1 MIKSLPL
8 AIVLAASFL
17 APQGTRAAPTGSANA
32 SESAK
37 PERVVLEVDHDPLLE
52 HQIREAAETSALFVR
67 EDVTKAL
74 REVYGVEVVEDPA
87 APAVLVRLAW
97 VDYDK
102 SVYRVEIA
110 VRRPGQDAKTI
121 TRFER
126 HYMHDTALSQG
137 VADSLAEAVAEL
149 GKPQETRPQGEA
161 TEGAPTQATDEPG
174 EPEQVD
180 EASND
185 SPPRAPLATMGKAG
199 IGLLGGGV
207 VVAGVGAGLLSQG
220 QKLDEQDGQPLERTG
235 RDYRPPGIAVLVSG
249 GALIVA
255 GAVML
260 GLDRK
265 NAPKRK
271 EALVRVLP
279 GLNGMTIVGRF

>member
-17 APQGTRAAPTGSANA
+17 APQGTRAAPTGSASA
-32 SESAK
+32 PESIK
-37 PERVVLEVDHDPLLE
+37 PERVVLEIDHAALLE
-52 HQIREAAETSALFVR
+52 HQIPEAAENSAFFVR

-74 REVYGVEVVEDPA
+74 RAAHGVEVVEDPA
-87 APAVLVRLAW
+87 APAVIVRLAW

-110 VRRPGQDAKTI
+110 VRRPGQDAETV
-121 TRFER
+121 TRLER
-126 HYMHDTALSQG
+126 HFMHDTALSQG

-149 GKPQETRPQGEA
+149 GKPPKESPQGEA
-161 TEGAPTQATDEPG
+161 TEEDPTDATGEPGDPEQTDE
-174 EPEQVD
+174 
-180 EASND
+180 AND
-185 SPPRAPLATMGKAG
+185 DPSPKAPLATMGKAG
-199 IGLLGGGV
+199 IGLLAGGV

-220 QKLDEQDGQPLERTG
+220 RKLDEQDGQPLERTG

-265 NAPKRK
+265 NAAKRK

-279 GLNGMTIVGRF
+279 GLNGMTIMGRF